1 MARKPTAKETFVM
14 FNVTYEDGTMTSN
27 RRVPESILG
36 GLEGDAPA
44 QALIEEQDRQI
55 QEQSGRSRGAIKAI
69 VRPNALK
76 ANCA

>member
-1 MARKPTAKETFVM
+1 
-14 FNVTYEDGTMTSN
+14 MTSN

-44 QALIEEQDRQI
+44 QTLIEEQDRQI

-69 VRPNALK
+69 VRAPTR
-76 ANCA
+76 

>member
-27 RRVPESILG
+27 RRVPGSILG
-36 GLEGDAPA
+36 GRGVNTPA

-55 QEQSGRSRGAIKAI
+55 QEQSGRSRGAIKSI
-69 VRPNALK
+69 VRAPTR
-76 ANCA
+76 